1 MLEPVMC
8 DEDIGDVCEDPCCDD
23 DAVFEGV
30 SVNLIL
36 PDDIIGLVTKG
47 RDSTFGKRLVRALL
61 DSKSE
66 MRINARDCDNQNHF
80 FLELFGVQAMSIAI
94 YGGSKVSIGDRKI
107 DTQWNQ
113 IDTMETLKNLYKA
126 FSECFYIRVVGY
138 STFRFWS
145 EGLLVNLRDDGM
157 EIMYDPVSPKLL
169 ETTVDCI
176 VPKPFDGAKTI
187 AYIVYH
193 NGFSVTNLKVKKQD
207 CDVKSNYNDD
217 LPDERIVNW
226 INSDDSGVV
235 VLHGDP
241 GTGKT
246 SYIRNLI
253 YRTDN
258 RFLFFDKSIFQHMS
272 EASLIDLLI
281 NRRNSVIILED
292 CEDLLTNRT
301 GFGSC
306 MSTILNLTDGIL
318 GDSMKF
324 KFICTFNANIV
335 DIDPAI
341 LRKGRM
347 RLKYEFKKLTGKKAR
362 ALGEKLGI
370 KNVPEKEMPLCE
382 VYNYAVDNG
391 GTKKESKVGF

>member
-8 DEDIGDVCEDPCCDD
+8 DEDVCEDPCCGD
-23 DAVFEGV
+23 DAAFEKV
-30 SVNLIL
+30 SVNLVL
-36 PDDIIGLVTKG
+36 PDDIVELVKKG
-47 RDSTFGKRLVRALL
+47 RDSTFGKRLVRTLL
-61 DSKSE
+61 DSKSD
-66 MRINARDCDNQNHF
+66 MRINTRDCDNQNHF
-80 FLELFGVQAMSIAI
+80 FLELFGVQAATVGI

-107 DTQWNQ
+107 EAQWNQ
-113 IDTMETLKNLYKA
+113 IDTGETLKNLYKA
-126 FSECFYIRVVGY
+126 FSKCFYIRAIGY
-138 STFRFWS
+138 NSFRFWS
-145 EGLLVNLRDDGM
+145 ESLLVNLRDDGM
-157 EIMYDPVSPKLL
+157 EMMYDPASPKLL

-176 VPKPFDGAKTI
+176 VPKPFDGTKTI
-187 AYIVYH
+187 AYIVYN
-193 NGFSVTNLKVKKQD
+193 NGFGVTSLKVKKQD

-253 YRTDN
+253 YKTDN
-258 RFLFFDKSIFQHMS
+258 KFLFFDKSIFQHMS
-272 EASLIDLLI
+272 EASLIELLI

-306 MSTILNLTDGIL
+306 MGTILNLTDGIL

-370 KNVPEKEMPLCE
+370 KNVPEKEMPLCD
-382 VYNYAVDNG
+382 VYNYLIDNG
-391 GTKKESKVGF
+391 NSKKESKVGF